1 MTESNRQQRSAQPH
15 RPGTGSVPVLFS
27 LRNVQPN
34 IVGGIANSAKTAVA
48 APIGQAEKSTA
59 KVESTPIAAPA
70 IAAAQPAPK
79 TAANSNRSFNVVV
92 GLLVIALCL
101 LVIRNTQNSKNG
113 ANATIASNS
122 SSTTQPVV
130 KTEANSLGAPPPI
143 ANTSLSNPTNALA
156 KVDPFPP
163 LPNLQP
169 PTLQLAEQK
178 KPETKPI
185 ELGGFGTPKQ
195 VPLSDSMASLDLNDP
210 SSPVDNN
217 KDPISLRGTTTAT
230 VPDSLTSTEQNVVQ
244 AKPSLLLPSGKPE
257 TLPTNPTLSFPE
269 QRIAMNPAAPVNIN
283 PTTPNQSNSTEPR
296 VSSDLKTTGESA
308 PVETGTS
315 LTTRELIDIRNRANP
330 TPNANPLS
338 GQPYPIMSSEPN
350 LSVSP
355 VSNVMTRGPVNTLP
369 NSSNPY
375 QPIPN
380 NLPPS
385 PYQPIQN
392 SNTPSAYQPIPS
404 DSTILSGRSYPPLP
418 QENPALKVPL
428 YEQSASNAAQSQ
440 MIRQPAANSSN
451 NSNRYPA
458 AVAPQLPYTPV
469 APPQGGNPFGYPPG
483 K

>member
-34 IVGGIANSAKTAVA
+34 IVGGIANAAKTAVA
-48 APIGQAEKSTA
+48 TPIGQAEKATA
-59 KVESTPIAAPA
+59 KVESTPVAAPA
-70 IAAAQPAPK
+70 VAAAQPAPK

-101 LVIRNTQNSKNG
+101 LVIRNTQSSKNG
-113 ANATIASNS
+113 ANAAIASNS
-122 SSTTQPVV
+122 SSTTQTAI
-130 KTEANSLGAPPPI
+130 KAEANSLGAPPPI
-143 ANTSLSNPTNALA
+143 ANTSLSNAANAPANAPA

-178 KPETKPI
+178 KPETKPV
-185 ELGGFGTPKQ
+185 ELGSFGTPNQ
-195 VPLSDSMASLDLNDP
+195 VPSSDSMASLDLNDP
-210 SSPVDNN
+210 LSPDNN
-217 KDPISLRGTTTAT
+217 TKDPISLRGTTTAT
-230 VPDSLTSTEQNVVQ
+230 APDSLTSTEQNVVQ
-244 AKPSLLLPSGKPE
+244 AKPSLLLPSSKPE
-257 TLPTNPTLSFPE
+257 TLPANPTLSFPE
-269 QRIAMNPAAPVNIN
+269 QRLAWNPAAPVNSN
-283 PTTPNQSNSTEPR
+283 TTSPNQSNSTEPR
-296 VSSDLKTTGESA
+296 GSSAPTTTGE
-308 PVETGTS
+308 PMDTGAT
-315 LTTRELIDIRNRANP
+315 LTTRELIDLRNRSYQAPTANP
-330 TPNANPLS
+330 PS
-338 GQPYPIMSSEPN
+338 GQSYPNMSSEPN

-355 VSNVMTRGPVNTLP
+355 VSNVISRGSGNTLP

-392 SNTPSAYQPIPS
+392 NNNTPSAYQPIPS

-428 YEQSASNAAQSQ
+428 YEQSVSNASQSQ
-440 MIRQPAANSSN
+440 MIRQPG
-451 NSNRYPA
+451 SNRYPA
-458 AVAPQLPYTPV
+458 AVAPQVPYTPV
-469 APPQGGNPFGYPPG
+469 APPQGGNSFGYPPG

>member
-34 IVGGIANSAKTAVA
+34 IVGGIANAAKTSAT
-48 APIGQAEKSTA
+48 PNGQAEKSIA
-59 KVESTPIAAPA
+59 KIESPPAAAPA
-70 IAAAQPAPK
+70 AAAAQPAPK

-101 LVIRNTQNSKNG
+101 LVIRNTQNSKSG
-113 ANATIASNS
+113 ANATLASNS
-122 SSTTQPVV
+122 SSTTQTAL
-130 KTEANSLGAPPPI
+130 KTEANSLGTPPAI
-143 ANTSLSNPTNALA
+143 ANTSLGNTTNALA

-178 KPETKPI
+178 KPDTKPI
-185 ELGGFGTPKQ
+185 ELGGFGTPNQ
-195 VPLSDSMASLDLNDP
+195 VPSSDSMASLDLNDP
-210 SSPVDNN
+210 LLPVDNT

-230 VPDSLTSTEQNVVQ
+230 VPDGLTSTEQNVVQ
-244 AKPSLLLPSGKPE
+244 AKPSLLLPSTKQE

-269 QRIAMNPAAPVNIN
+269 QRIAMNPAAPVNI
-283 PTTPNQSNSTEPR
+283 TPNQTNSTEPR
-296 VSSDLKTTGESA
+296 GSSDPKTTGESA
-308 PVETGTS
+308 PMDTGSS

-330 TPNANPLS
+330 NPTASPLS
-338 GQPYPIMSSEPN
+338 GQPYPNMSIEPN

-355 VSNVMTRGPVNTLP
+355 VSNVMTRGSGNTLP

-392 SNTPSAYQPIPS
+392 NSTPSAYQPIPS

-418 QENPALKVPL
+418 QENPSLKVPL
-428 YEQSASNAAQSQ
+428 YEQSASSAAQSQ
-440 MIRQPAANSSN
+440 MIRQPATNSANS
-451 NSNRYPA
+451 SNRYPA
-458 AVAPQLPYTPV
+458 AVGTQVPYTPV